1 MSYPNYNAT
10 AAADTQ
16 VNLPPITE
24 TTVATDPLSGTTYG
38 MYGVVDQPTYA
49 TGLGY
54 MDPASSMP
62 VLPMERP
69 LVRDMTNNWFGG
81 VLAGIANKFDISVN
95 LLRLLFVLSC
105 LVLPGAQCIFF
116 HCLGHHPQR
125 DRLLS
130 PKTTQRYLKE
140 AHHDISRT
148 YAATP
153 ASP

>member
-1 MSYPNYNAT
+1 M
-10 AAADTQ
+10 
-16 VNLPPITE
+16 L
-24 TTVATDPLSGTTYG
+24 
-38 MYGVVDQPTYA
+38 
-49 TGLGY
+49 LGWGIW
-54 MDPASSMP
+54 DPASSMP

-105 LVLPGAQCIFF
+105 LVLPRRAMYFLL

-140 AHHDISRT
+140 AHHDIPRT

>member
-1 MSYPNYNAT
+1 
-10 AAADTQ
+10 
-16 VNLPPITE
+16 
-24 TTVATDPLSGTTYG
+24 

-105 LVLPGAQCIFF
+105 LVLPGAQCIFYF
-116 HCLGHHPQR
+116 IAWAII
-125 DRLLS
+125 
-130 PKTTQRYLKE
+130 PKGIGY
-140 AHHDISRT
+140 
-148 YAATP
+148 
-153 ASP
+153 